1 MSKFSWVGNFFL
13 VEGGR
18 RWVGRLKLVNPAG
31 CHDPVEIYIAIV
43 LHNFAF
49 LPKIS
54 LLNSHKSILP
64 LQNLCRNIFDL
75 CQSFVVLL
83 TFVGTGIDSQVNV
96 SWNDNLSF
104 QWIYCVKK

>member
-1 MSKFSWVGNFFL
+1 MGNFFL
-13 VEGGR
+13 VEGGAG

-49 LPKIS
+49 FPKIS

-64 LQNLCRNIFDL
+64 LQNLYRNIFDL
-75 CQSFVVLL
+75 YQSFVVLL

-96 SWNDNLSF
+96 SWNDNLPF
-104 QWIYCVKK
+104 QWIYRVKK